1 MSVGLLRG
9 LRDLNVLVV
18 DSCDADREFLTENLR
33 RIGCT
38 VTSIWPLPAE
48 LSKNTDVVFL
58 SIDDDNP
65 SATRQLLA
73 SIKQPAPTIIAIASY
88 ENPATLQVIFES
100 NALAVIQR
108 PLKPLG
114 LLTSLAIARKIYL
127 QNLALEKDLQ
137 KYKRRVLGD
146 RTLLKAKA
154 ILMASRHFTEEQA
167 HEEIRRQSMVR
178 RLSMEQVAAI
188 IISEGALDGVKSS

>member
-1 MSVGLLRG
+1 V
-9 LRDLNVLVV
+9 N
-18 DSCDADREFLTENLR
+18 
-33 RIGCT
+33 
-38 VTSIWPLPAE
+38 SIWPLPAE
-48 LSKNTDVVFL
+48 LPRGADVVFL
-58 SIDDDNP
+58 SIDDENP
-65 SATRQLLA
+65 SATQQLIA

-114 LLTSLAIARKIYL
+114 LLTSLAIARKIYM
-127 QNLALEKDLQ
+127 QNVALEKDLQ

-154 ILMASRHFTEEQA
+154 ILMASRHLTEEQA
-167 HEEIRRQSMVR
+167 HEEIRRQSMLR
-178 RLSMEQVAAI
+178 RQSMEQLAAAI
-188 IISEGALDGVKSS
+188 IAEGALDGLKSS